1 MVLFLVRRASRI
13 RLVAEGEGA
22 RKIKSARLFCSRS
35 GDLYE
40 RPYPHD
46 AGGVCGRDEALS
58 CISDKPENAEIG
70 NHLLS
75 GNLMTSQDVVSE
87 DCVFSDESRF
97 VYTCCCP
104 MSDVPGLFFYWFE
117 VRLTDKRYF
126 WCFPDQHSFGLK
138 GVSSDRSLPFLLT
151 VQCRFRFQI
160 TVHARDF
167 LYA

>member
-1 MVLFLVRRASRI
+1 MLILKHDVRSSFYRAPNGPVPCETDVRI

-22 RKIKSARLFCSRS
+22 RKIKSARLFYVY
-35 GDLYE
+35 GLE
-40 RPYPHD
+40 TFTKGHILMTLEEF
-46 AGGVCGRDEALS
+46 AEGDEALS

-104 MSDVPGLFFYWFE
+104 MSDVPGLFFYRFE
-117 VRLTDKRYF
+117 VSLTDKR
-126 WCFPDQHSFGLK
+126 
-138 GVSSDRSLPFLLT
+138 
-151 VQCRFRFQI
+151 
-160 TVHARDF
+160 
-167 LYA
+167 